1 MELTSGRF
9 TFHIFLFCRRDYP
22 RDQTARRLSE
32 DDVCDRVRLDRS
44 VTVMADRQG
53 QTRCSSFEAQQYN
66 SRDELN
72 KNAPNHN
79 KGYG

>member
-9 TFHIFLFCRRDYP
+9 TFHIFLFFRRDYP
-22 RDQTARRLSE
+22 RESRQRE

-44 VTVMADRQG
+44 VTVMADG
-53 QTRCSSFEAQQYN
+53 QTRCSSFEAQQDN
-66 SRDELN
+66 SRDQLN